1 MKVTFKQFLEDITID
16 DDAYHKDDSDTV
28 IKGGATVRDNGA
40 RLIKAKWK
48 DVPLQKPFPFS
59 GYTVKYNAQKT
70 PQWSGG
76 KSYDIALF
84 DDETGKIVVNIECSA
99 HDYQVPGGTIKG
111 LSTEQLS
118 SAKEYRGKGLVVA
131 LYKCLAENGQ
141 NLFSA
146 TLQTSGG
153 ASVWKRLVGVVDAE
167 VYVVLPSHAAE
178 SKHFTV
184 PRGVDLDH
192 YDYVLVKGS
201 EERLNRAAYDVDGD
215 AFWFVTPGISPQMKK
230 YVVTT

>member
-1 MKVTFKQFLEDITID
+1 MKLTFKQFLEDVVVD
-16 DDAYHKDDSDTV
+16 DGAYDKDDSDHA
-28 IKGGATVRDNGA
+28 INGYNNSNA
-40 RLIKAKWK
+40 NRLRQNKWK
-48 DVPLQKPFPFS
+48 PVPLKKAFQVNGFS
-59 GYTVKYNAQKT
+59 VVFDKQKT
-70 PQWSGG
+70 PRWEGG
-76 KSYDIALF
+76 KTFDIALI
-84 DDETGKIVVNIECSA
+84 DDKTGEIAVHIDCSA
-99 HDYQVPGGTIKG
+99 HDYQVPGGTIHG
-111 LSTEQLS
+111 LVTEQLS
-118 SAKEYRGKGLVVA
+118 SDAAYRGKGLVVA

-184 PRGVDLDH
+184 PRGVDLDD